1 MPKRGAVIDFG
12 RIDTLSPKRHT
23 MRLQTVPIQLA
34 DDAVQAGRDVL
45 LTEARALEQMANQLG
60 MAFGQAVARLTQL
73 KGRLI
78 VVGIGKSGHVGRKM
92 AATFA
97 STGTPAHFVHAS
109 EASHGDLGMITQ
121 DDCCILLSNSGE
133 SRELSDVISYTRR
146 FNIPMIAITRV
157 PGSTLGSRA
166 DIVLALPDVPEACAI
181 GMAPTTSTTA
191 SMALGDALAVA
202 VMKRKGFD
210 PEHFHMFHPGGKLGA
225 QFLRVADLMYSG
237 DALPLV
243 NEDTPMS
250 EVLMRMTG
258 TGYGVAIIVA
268 GARLTGIITDGDLRR
283 NMDGLMARCAR
294 DVATRNPKTIAPDA
308 LVSEAVAVMNGKKV
322 NALCVV
328 DEGGDVK
335 GMIRLHDCL
344 RAGVV

>member
-1 MPKRGAVIDFG
+1 VPSQISD
-12 RIDTLSPKRHT
+12 DT
-23 MRLQTVPIQLA
+23 IE
-34 DDAVQAGRDVL
+34 AGREVL
-45 LTEARALEQMANQLG
+45 RTEARALTKMADTLG
-60 MAFGQAVARLTQL
+60 PAFAQAVETLTAL
-73 KGRLI
+73 RGRLI

-121 DDCCILLSNSGE
+121 EDCCILLSNSGE
-133 SRELSDVISYTRR
+133 SRELSDVIGYTRR

-166 DIVLALPDVPEACAI
+166 DIVLALPDEPEACAI

-202 VMKRKGFD
+202 VMKRRGFD
-210 PEHFHMFHPGGKLGA
+210 PESFHVFHPGGKLGA
-225 QFLRVADLMYSG
+225 QFLRVADLMYTG
-237 DALPLV
+237 DVLPLV
-243 NEDTPMS
+243 TEDTPMPD
-250 EVLMRMTG
+250 VLMRMTG

-283 NMDGLMARCAR
+283 NMDGLMTRRAG
-294 DVATRNPKTIAPDA
+294 DVATRDPKTIGPDA

-328 DEGGDVK
+328 DDAQEVQ

>member
-1 MPKRGAVIDFG
+1 VPSQ
-12 RIDTLSPKRHT
+12 LS
-23 MRLQTVPIQLA
+23 
-34 DDAVQAGRDVL
+34 DDAIGAGRDVL
-45 LTEARALEQMANQLG
+45 RTEARALTEMADSLG
-60 MAFGQAVARLTQL
+60 AEFAQAVETLTRLQ
-73 KGRLI
+73 GRLI

-97 STGTPAHFVHAS
+97 STGTPAYFVHAS

-121 DDCCILLSNSGE
+121 NDCCILLSNSGE
-133 SRELSDVISYTRR
+133 SRELSDVINYTRR
-146 FNIPMIAITRV
+146 FKIPMIAITRA
-157 PGSTLGSRA
+157 PDSTLGSRA

-210 PEHFHMFHPGGKLGA
+210 PEHFHLFHPGGKLGA
-225 QFLRVADLMYSG
+225 QFLRVADLMFTG
-237 DALPLV
+237 DVLPLV
-243 NEDTPMS
+243 AEDTPMS
-250 EVLMRMTG
+250 DVLMRMTG
-258 TGYGVAIIVA
+258 TGYGVAIIVD
-268 GARLTGIITDGDLRR
+268 GTRLMGIITDGDLRR
-283 NMDGLMARCAR
+283 NMDGLMTRTAR
-294 DVATRNPKTIAPDA
+294 DVATRNPKTIGPDA
-308 LVSEAVAVMNGKKV
+308 LVSEAVAAMNGKKV

-328 DEGGDVK
+328 GAAGEVQ